1 MKRLFPLL
9 VLVSLIFT
17 GCATTYLQQ
26 STNVSTQ
33 QKKYDKILVVH
44 RETDKT
50 VRIAL
55 ENQIVND
62 LKAKGVN
69 AASSIQAIKTV
80 SFDKE
85 LTEAQLDQLVDTLL
99 QQGYTGV
106 IVTNLLDASQYTQV
120 TPGAT
125 YPAYYGGWNTYWD
138 YYPMY
143 QRQPDRVTTGVEYI
157 LESCLFDITDT
168 QGDNLQWV
176 GRFKLRDPSDLQK
189 VTAKYSAELIEALM
203 ASSISN

>member
-1 MKRLFPLL
+1 MATF
-9 VLVSLIFT
+9 IFT

-26 STNVSTQ
+26 STNVSN
-33 QKKYDKILVVH
+33 QKKKYEKILVVH
-44 RETDKT
+44 RAADKT

-55 ENQIVND
+55 ENDIVND
-62 LKAKGVN
+62 LKMKGVN
-69 AASSIQAIKTV
+69 AAASIQAIKTV

-85 LTEAQLDQLVDTLL
+85 LTEAQLDELVDTLL
-99 QQGYTGV
+99 KQGYTGV

-125 YPAYYGGWNTYWD
+125 YPAYYGGWDTYWG

-143 QRQPDRVTTGVEYI
+143 QQQPDRITTGVEYI
-157 LESCLFDITDT
+157 VESCLFDITDK

-176 GRFKLRDPSDLQK
+176 GRFKLRDPSDLHK
-189 VTAKYSAELIEALM
+189 VTAKYSTELVEALM
-203 ASSISN
+203 ASNISN